1 LQKINLLVTLD
12 QNYILP
18 LKVMLSSIFSN
29 HVNVAFDVYM
39 VYSDI
44 PPQQIEEISEWVRQ
58 GGSNLIPVEMD
69 NDLFSDAPISGR
81 YTKAMYYRLLAYEI
95 LPENLDRILYLDPD
109 ILVINPLDSLYETDL
124 TGYLFAAA
132 SHTALTQ
139 VTSRINR
146 LRLNTYD
153 MPEYYNSGVLL
164 MNLALQRNE
173 MNSKDIFFY
182 VQKNKNKLILPDQDI
197 LNGLYWDR
205 IKPLDDSIYNF
216 DARKSNI
223 YYLLSSGLKDV
234 DWIMDHTVILHFC
247 GRQKPWNKGYVNKFS
262 VLYKH
267 YQKQLFRNDG

>member
-1 LQKINLLVTLD
+1 MTLD

-18 LKVMLSSIFSN
+18 LKVMLSSIFVN
-29 HVNVAFDVYM
+29 HVNAVFGVYM
-39 VYSDI
+39 VYSGI
-44 PPQQIEEISEWVRQ
+44 LPRQIKEISEWVRQ
-58 GGSNLIPVEMD
+58 HGSELIPIEMD
-69 NDLFSDAPISGR
+69 SDAFSDAPISGR

-95 LPENLDRILYLDPD
+95 LPEDVDRILYLDPD

-164 MNLALQRNE
+164 MNLTLQRRE
-173 MNSKDIFFY
+173 LHAEDIFSY
-182 VQKNKNKLILPDQDI
+182 VRENKSKLILPDQDI
-197 LNGLYWDR
+197 LNGLYWNR

-247 GRQKPWNKGYVNKFS
+247 GRQKPWNKGYANKFS

-267 YQKQLFRNDG
+267 YQKLLFTNNG

>member
-1 LQKINLLVTLD
+1 MQIMNLLVTLD

-18 LKVMLSSIFSN
+18 LKVMLSSIFAN
-29 HVNVAFDVYM
+29 HVHTAFNIYM
-39 VYSDI
+39 IYSDI
-44 PPQQIEEISEWVRQ
+44 PPQQVEEISEWIRQ
-58 GGSNLIPVEMD
+58 NGSNLIPVEMD
-69 NDLFSDAPISGR
+69 NDVFSDAPIIGH
-81 YTKAMYYRLLAYEI
+81 YTKAMYYRLLACEI
-95 LPENLDRILYLDPD
+95 LPKNLDRILYLDPD
-109 ILVINPLDSLYETDL
+109 ILVINSLDSLYDTDI

-132 SHTALTQ
+132 SHAALTQ
-139 VTSRINR
+139 FTSRINR

-164 MNLALQRNE
+164 MNLTLQRSD
-173 MNSKDIFFY
+173 MNAEDIFSY
-182 VQKNKNKLILPDQDI
+182 VQKNKSKLILPDQDI

-205 IKPLDDSIYNF
+205 IKPLDDSLYNF

-247 GRQKPWNKGYVNKFS
+247 GRQKPWNKGYVNKFT

-267 YQKQLFRNDG
+267 YQKQLFKNDR

>member
-1 LQKINLLVTLD
+1 MQRINLLVTLD

-18 LKVMLSSIFSN
+18 LKVMLSSIFAN
-29 HVNVAFDVYM
+29 HINTVFDVYM
-39 VYSDI
+39 AYSDI
-44 PPQQIEEISEWVRQ
+44 PPQQTEEISEWVRQ
-58 GGSNLIPVEMD
+58 KGSNLIPIEMD
-69 NDLFSDAPISGR
+69 DGLFSDAPISNR
-81 YTKAMYYRLLAYEI
+81 YTKAMYYRLLAYEL

-164 MNLALQRNE
+164 MNLTLQRNE
-173 MNSKDIFFY
+173 MNAEDIFSY

-205 IKPLDDSIYNF
+205 IKPLDDSICNF

-247 GRQKPWNKGYVNKFS
+247 GRQKPWNKGYANKFS

-267 YQKQLFRNDG
+267 YQKQLFRNAE